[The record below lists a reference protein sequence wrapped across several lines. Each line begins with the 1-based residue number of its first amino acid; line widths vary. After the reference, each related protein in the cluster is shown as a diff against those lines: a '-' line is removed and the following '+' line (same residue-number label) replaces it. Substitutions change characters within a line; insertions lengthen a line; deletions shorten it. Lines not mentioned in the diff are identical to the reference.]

1 MFELIALRNKSGVSL
16 FFFMSV
22 YPIYTGDEWLVPHLI
37 VFQHKLRI
45 SDDVAGCTLLAF
57 GGAAPEIMI
66 STVAVLGG
74 DVDVSSIAKTP
85 VFVQLF

>member
-1 MFELIALRNKSGVSL
+1 MLIGLNVL
-16 FFFMSV
+16 L
-22 YPIYTGDEWLVPHLI
+22 TGDEWLVPHLI
-37 VFQHKLRI
+37 VLQHKLKM

-74 DVDVSSIAKTP
+74 NVDVI
-85 VFVQLF
+85 